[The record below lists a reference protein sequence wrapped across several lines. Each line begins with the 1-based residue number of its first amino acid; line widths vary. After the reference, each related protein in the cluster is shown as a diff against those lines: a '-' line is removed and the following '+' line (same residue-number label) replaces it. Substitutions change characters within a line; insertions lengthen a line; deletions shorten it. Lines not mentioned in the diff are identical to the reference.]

1 MELFD
6 AEAFSVM
13 RAEAQTMDPQQ
24 RLLLHGSLEAL
35 GGGAAAVFGRAVGAY
50 VGIAGELLLH
60 QHSWLPVSG
69 SDGPIRSADSMCV
82 YVLRAATD
90 YESLSHHYGVG
101 ISSFSFTA
109 ASPSVASGRIAY
121 TFGLRGPTASV
132 DTACSASLVATHL
145 ACQGLRYEHSL
156 TTCR

>member
-50 VGIAGELLLH
+50 VGIAGDLLL
-60 QHSWLPVSG
+60 QQRYSSRWL
-69 SDGPIRSADSMCV
+69 
-82 YVLRAATD
+82 
-90 YESLSHHYGVG
+90 
-101 ISSFSFTA
+101 
-109 ASPSVASGRIAY
+109 
-121 TFGLRGPTASV
+121 
-132 DTACSASLVATHL
+132 
-145 ACQGLRYEHSL
+145 
-156 TTCR
+156 

>member
-1 MELFD
+1 ML
-6 AEAFSVM
+6 VCI
-13 RAEAQTMDPQQ
+13 PN
-24 RLLLHGSLEAL
+24 
-35 GGGAAAVFGRAVGAY
+35 
-50 VGIAGELLLH
+50 
-60 QHSWLPVSG
+60 
-69 SDGPIRSADSMCV
+69 
-82 YVLRAATD
+82 AATD